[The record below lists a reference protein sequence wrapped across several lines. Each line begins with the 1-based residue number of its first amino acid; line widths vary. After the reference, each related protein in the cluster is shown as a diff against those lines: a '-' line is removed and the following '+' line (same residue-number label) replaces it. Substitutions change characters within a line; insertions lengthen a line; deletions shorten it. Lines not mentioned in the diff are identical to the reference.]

1 MRITLLIFPLIFFSL
16 LFSCSD
22 KKYWW

>member
-16 LFSCSD
+16 FVSCSD